1 MLVPAAWLVVAG
13 AHRGVVGETAI
24 FIAHLVMTGFI
35 ALFAV
40 TGWSAMGTGAL
51 RGWRAVLVVG
61 LGVTVAG
68 VAGFLLDVRPLLA
81 VSLVG
86 WMVLPAAGLLYTG
99 RLFRAARTLYYAS
112 GALSAVGALVYLA
125 STAGSAEL
133 LSLAGIVLVAV
144 GQTIGI
150 LHATVRS

>member
-24 FIAHLVMTGFI
+24 FIAHLVMAGFI

-40 TGWSAMGTGAL
+40 TGWSAMASGAL
-51 RGWRAVLVVG
+51 RAWRAVLVVG

-68 VAGFLLDVRPLLA
+68 LVGFTLDARPLLA

-86 WMVLPAAGLLYTG
+86 WMALPAAALLYTG
-99 RLFRAARTLYYAS
+99 RLFDEARRLYYGS
-112 GALSAVGALVYLA
+112 GTLSAIGTLVYLV
-125 STAGSAEL
+125 SIAGSADL
-133 LSLAGIVLVAV
+133 LSLAGIALVAV
-144 GQTIGI
+144 GQTVGI

>member
-13 AHRGVVGETAI
+13 AHRGVVGETAL
-24 FIAHLVMTGFI
+24 FIAHLVMAGFI

-40 TGWSAMGTGAL
+40 TGWSAMETGAL
-51 RGWRAVLVVG
+51 RAWRAVLVVG

-68 VAGFLLDVRPLLA
+68 VAGFVLDTQPLLA

-86 WMVLPAAGLLYTG
+86 WMVLPAGGLLYTG
-99 RLFRAARTLYYAS
+99 RLFMEARVLYSAS
-112 GALSAVGALVYLA
+112 GALSAVGALVYAA
-125 STAGSAEL
+125 SIAGSAEL
-133 LSLAGIVLVAV
+133 LSLAGIVLVAL

-150 LHATVRS
+150 LHATVHS